1 MAGLLID
8 HMMLAWTSVFGG
20 SGPGDHVCSDHF
32 TSGRKSDN
40 PFEPDYIPSVKLGYD
55 ETPKAVRDRQ
65 RSLARF
71 KRSEARLVAA
81 AEREMNENEARR
93 KIEQSCHLVK
103 LDHSYCQPRQENEGQ
118 KPSTTNCRP
127 EKQSSGVGQ
136 TITEKMVLSR
146 IPAEVCKYF

>member
-1 MAGLLID
+1 MDQLGLLD
-8 HMMLAWTSVFGG
+8 E
-20 SGPGDHVCSDHF
+20 DRVCSDHF
-32 TSGRKSDN
+32 ISGRKSDN

-55 ETPKAVRDRQ
+55 ETPNAVRDRQ
-65 RSLARF
+65 RSLVRF

-136 TITEKMVLSR
+136 TITEKMV
-146 IPAEVCKYF
+146 